1 MSHLDLSSCKKR
13 RRGERVFKFKTFGEK
28 GHPVDW
34 DGGGVFVEN
43 VKALLEFGNVES
55 GLRSGS
61 GGVAGWSFPLEVYRH
76 PPVHVMLFVV
86 EESLEVLLDR
96 HCKHCQYVGWGHH
109 MICNKKYHFLLPFK
123 DTADPTKGKSNLLE
137 LKAHIMHGVFHSNGF
152 GHLLCFNG
160 LEMGSDLPGYRIMEF
175 WDRLCCGLRARKVS
189 LSDYSQKKGM
199 ELRLIHGVGYGEPW
213 FGRWG
218 YGFGRG
224 TYGVTLQMY
233 QKAIEALQTM
243 PMCLLAHHLGNS
255 NHEFTSIISR
265 YQTLSSH
272 SLVTLGDLFHFML
285 ELKSR
290 LPKER
295 YNSSNGGILVEN
307 TCRWSPKRV
316 EMATRVI
323 VEALKRAEFRW
334 VSRQEVRDTARAYIG
349 DTGLLDF
356 VLKSLGNHI
365 VGNYLVRRSLNPVT
379 KVLEYCLEDISNSFL
394 NQEGLSLGDSKTK
407 ARYMITRVQLTNDL
421 FYLYKYILRE
431 QNPTTTMGI
440 FATIPI
446 ASRIILDS
454 KYLIKDYYG
463 DLPSKLE
470 AGITSECTIN
480 STIALRNDS
489 CADGSIKNVMAPFEC
504 FRLNSNATFDELKL
518 HVEKRFSEIY
528 CGLRS
533 FVAQSVLNLNA
544 KGSDSVFGL
553 VEVGGKVVFEGRNEE
568 GGTDDIFEGNQTTK
582 LVVDCGCGA
591 KENDGERMVTCD
603 ICEVWQHTRC
613 VRIPND
619 QEIPTIFLCSRC
631 EQDILLFPNSLP

>member
-1 MSHLDLSSCKKR
+1 M
-13 RRGERVFKFKTFGEK
+13 
-28 GHPVDW
+28 
-34 DGGGVFVEN
+34 
-43 VKALLEFGNVES
+43 
-55 GLRSGS
+55 
-61 GGVAGWSFPLEVYRH
+61 
-76 PPVHVMLFVV
+76 
-86 EESLEVLLDR
+86 
-96 HCKHCQYVGWGHH
+96 
-109 MICNKKYHFLLPFK
+109 
-123 DTADPTKGKSNLLE
+123 
-137 LKAHIMHGVFHSNGF
+137 
-152 GHLLCFNG
+152 
-160 LEMGSDLPGYRIMEF
+160 
-175 WDRLCCGLRARKVS
+175 S
-189 LSDYSQKKGM
+189 LSDDSQKKGM
-199 ELRLIHGVGYGEPW
+199 ELRLIHGVGYAEPW

-243 PMCLLAHHLGNS
+243 PLCLLAHHLGNS

-272 SLVTLGDLFHFML
+272 SLATLGDLFHFML

-334 VSRQEVRDTARAYIG
+334 VSRQEVRDAARAYIG

-407 ARYMITRVQLTNDL
+407 ARYMITRVQLTKDL

-431 QNPTTTMGI
+431 QNPTMTMGI

-446 ASRIILDS
+446 ASRIILDT
-454 KYLIKDYYG
+454 KYLIKEYYG

-489 CADGSIKNVMAPFEC
+489 CADGSIKNVMAPYEC
-504 FRLNSNATFDELKL
+504 FRLNSNATIDELKL
-518 HVEKRFSEIY
+518 HVEKRFREIY
-528 CGLRS
+528 WGLRS
-533 FVAQSVLNLNA
+533 FVAQSVLNVNA

-553 VEVGGKVVFEGRNEE
+553 VEVRGKVVFEGRNEE
-568 GGTDDIFEGNQTTK
+568 GGTTNDDIFEGNETTK